1 MVLFANKLFRLDYP
15 RTKKVCIEK
24 YNQSISSVLHHLGNN
39 LVNPLPS
46 QKTQPATEWTGDQDK
61 QSQVELAKHPSSIV
75 KNEHWPVIAKEVDGK
90 KEKRVS

>member
-1 MVLFANKLFRLDYP
+1 M
-15 RTKKVCIEK
+15 
-24 YNQSISSVLHHLGNN
+24 
-39 LVNPLPS
+39 NPLPS

-90 KEKRVS
+90 KEQRVS